1 MIDFSVD
8 PEFQEKLDWMDQFV
22 RDECETMDLLFPET
36 GVQYEVNNK
45 PARRHLKP
53 LQEQVKKQ
61 GLWACHL
68 GPHLGGPGYG
78 QVKLALMNEILGR
91 SRWAPTVFG
100 TAAPDTGNA
109 EILALFGTPE
119 QKQRY
124 LGPLM
129 AGEIVS
135 CFSMTEPQ
143 GGADPE
149 VFTCKATQDGDE
161 WVLEGEKWFSSNAK
175 LAAFFLV
182 IMVTDADKPLT
193 ERMSMFIVPAETP
206 GIEILRNV
214 AIAGDP
220 DPEDGHHA
228 HMRYNKVRI
237 PLDHMLGERGGGFKV
252 AQARLGGG
260 RIHHAMRTV
269 GLCNRAMEMM
279 LERAVSRVTKG
290 KMLGEH
296 QMVQEKIADSIVELE
311 QFRCLV
317 LKTAWIIDEIEAG
330 RMKHGASRKYIGMC
344 KIAMAK
350 VYQNVVGRAL
360 EIHGSLGISLD
371 LPLAH
376 LYGGN
381 MALAFA
387 DGPTDAHKSQL
398 ARATLKRVKPAPGM
412 FPSEHIPTRR
422 AAALARYPHA
432 RDAVAPETE
441 AAE

>member
-1 MIDFSVD
+1 MIDFSVE
-8 PEFQEKLDWMDQFV
+8 PEFQAKLDWMEGFV
-22 RDECETMDLLFPET
+22 REECETMDILFPEQ
-36 GVQYEVNNK
+36 GAQFDPGYK
-45 PARRHLKP
+45 AAKRHLKP
-53 LQEQVKKQ
+53 LQERVKAQ

-78 QVKLALMNEILGR
+78 QVKLGLMNEIIGR
-91 SRWAPTVFG
+91 SSWAPVVFG

-119 QKQRY
+119 QKQRF

-129 AGEIVS
+129 AGDIVS

-143 GGADPE
+143 GGADPD
-149 VFTCKATQDGDE
+149 VFTCAATQDGEE
-161 WVLEGEKWFSSNAK
+161 WVIEGEKWFSSNAK
-175 LAAFFLV
+175 FASFLLV
-182 IMVTDADKPLT
+182 IAVTDPEKPVT
-193 ERMSMFIVPAETP
+193 ERMSMFIVPTDTP
-206 GIEILRNV
+206 GIDILRNV
-214 AIAGDP
+214 AIAGDT
-220 DPEDGHHA
+220 DSEDGHHA
-228 HMRYNKVRI
+228 HIHYNQVRV

-269 GLCNRAMEMM
+269 GMCNRAIEMM
-279 LERAVSRVTKG
+279 LERAVSRHTKG

-296 QMVQEKIADSIVELE
+296 QMVQSKIADSLVELE

-344 KIAMAK
+344 KIAMAS
-350 VYQNVVGRAL
+350 VYANIVGRAL

-371 LPLAH
+371 MPLAKW
-376 LYGGN
+376 YGGN